1 LALIGPALCSL
12 ELFVIFTLPD
22 LFVRP
27 RTIPENQEVAV
38 EEGEETAVVEEED
51 ADDVEKLISIILS
64 LPFTV

>member
-1 LALIGPALCSL
+1 MALIGPALSSL

-38 EEGEETAVVEEED
+38 EEGEETAVEEED

>member
-12 ELFVIFTLPD
+12 ELFVIFTLLD

-38 EEGEETAVVEEED
+38 EEGEETAVEEED